1 MKFYYQARTKTG
13 KIEVGTVQAS
23 DKEAAADLLKQRNLY
38 VTALEEAEL
47 PIYAKQLTI
56 FQKARKK
63 DIVFFSRQF
72 AIMLKANVPVLEALR
87 AIAKQTKKRDFRDKI
102 LKIASAVEGG
112 STLSQAFA
120 LFPKLFDTF
129 YISMIKSGEASGK
142 LSEIFSYLADNL
154 EKEANFRGKVIGAL
168 IYPAFVVVVFFGV
181 FFLITL
187 YIIPQISVVLKETKT
202 ELPLVTRA
210 VMWFSDFL
218 KNNVLFVLLGI
229 IPLIVGFF
237 LLSRDRR
244 GRKFFHTYA
253 LKIPL
258 LRSFLKKIYLSR
270 FALNL
275 STLISGGLPIVQAL
289 EITAEVVVNEKYKE
303 IILKTRDAVKRG
315 EKMSV
320 VLAEYPDLIPPLF
333 YQMVLVGEKTGT
345 LDSSL
350 KNLVSFYQEEVARA
364 LSAFTRLLEPIM
376 IIVLGG
382 MVLALMASV
391 MIPLYSI
398 SF

>member
-229 IPLIVGFF
+229 ILLIVGFF
-237 LLSRDRR
+237 FLSRNRR

-382 MVLALMASV
+382 MVLGLMAAV